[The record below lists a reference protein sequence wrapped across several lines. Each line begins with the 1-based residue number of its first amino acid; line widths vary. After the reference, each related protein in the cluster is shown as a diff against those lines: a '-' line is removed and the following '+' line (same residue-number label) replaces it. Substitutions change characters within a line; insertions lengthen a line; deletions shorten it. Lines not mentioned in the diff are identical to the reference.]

1 MMPSVHRTSDFRVR
15 TPAVAPTPVR
25 RTTFGMLCRMRRM
38 FRHTQWQNF
47 DECKKMDL
55 MHMIGETSLMMGF
68 TFIVGMAFAYVL
80 KLMTFFFSRLN
91 GTEISALLRKGRIW
105 GRAYRMDI
113 ARTDRYI
120 RSVARIG
127 GDVSAD
133 PDADHAMD
141 ALAEYHLG
149 TPGDAARQDS
159 EMTRLYEL
167 HHGTV

>member
-1 MMPSVHRTSDFRVR
+1 
-15 TPAVAPTPVR
+15 
-25 RTTFGMLCRMRRM
+25 
-38 FRHTQWQNF
+38 
-47 DECKKMDL
+47 
-55 MHMIGETSLMMGF
+55 MIGETSLMMGF

-127 GDVSAD
+127 GGGSPPPEAGQAV
-133 PDADHAMD
+133 D
-141 ALAEYHLG
+141 ALAG
-149 TPGDAARQDS
+149 
-159 EMTRLYEL
+159 
-167 HHGTV
+167 

>member
-1 MMPSVHRTSDFRVR
+1 
-15 TPAVAPTPVR
+15 
-25 RTTFGMLCRMRRM
+25 
-38 FRHTQWQNF
+38 
-47 DECKKMDL
+47 
-55 MHMIGETSLMMGF
+55 MIGETSLMMGF

-127 GDVSAD
+127 GD

>member
-1 MMPSVHRTSDFRVR
+1 MGPRLPHGHCAYHVNK
-15 TPAVAPTPVR
+15 A
-25 RTTFGMLCRMRRM
+25 
-38 FRHTQWQNF
+38 
-47 DECKKMDL
+47 
-55 MHMIGETSLMMGF
+55 GE
-68 TFIVGMAFAYVL
+68 I
-80 KLMTFFFSRLN
+80 
-91 GTEISALLRKGRIW
+91 E
-105 GRAYRMDI
+105 
-113 ARTDRYI
+113 
-120 RSVARIG
+120 VARIG

>member
-1 MMPSVHRTSDFRVR
+1 
-15 TPAVAPTPVR
+15 
-25 RTTFGMLCRMRRM
+25 
-38 FRHTQWQNF
+38 
-47 DECKKMDL
+47 
-55 MHMIGETSLMMGF
+55 MIGETSLMMGF

-127 GDVSAD
+127 
-133 PDADHAMD
+133 
-141 ALAEYHLG
+141 

>member
-1 MMPSVHRTSDFRVR
+1 
-15 TPAVAPTPVR
+15 
-25 RTTFGMLCRMRRM
+25 
-38 FRHTQWQNF
+38 
-47 DECKKMDL
+47 
-55 MHMIGETSLMMGF
+55 MIGETSLMMGF

-127 GDVSAD
+127 GGASPARCVWSA
-133 PDADHAMD
+133 
-141 ALAEYHLG
+141 G
-149 TPGDAARQDS
+149 TFPPIRMRTMRWTLWPNTTSAPPGMPHGKTAR
-159 EMTRLYEL
+159 
-167 HHGTV
+167 

>member
-1 MMPSVHRTSDFRVR
+1 
-15 TPAVAPTPVR
+15 
-25 RTTFGMLCRMRRM
+25 
-38 FRHTQWQNF
+38 
-47 DECKKMDL
+47 
-55 MHMIGETSLMMGF
+55 MIGETSLMMGF
-68 TFIVGMAFAYVL
+68 TFIVGMAFASVL

>member
-1 MMPSVHRTSDFRVR
+1 
-15 TPAVAPTPVR
+15 
-25 RTTFGMLCRMRRM
+25 
-38 FRHTQWQNF
+38 
-47 DECKKMDL
+47 
-55 MHMIGETSLMMGF
+55 MIGETSLMMGF

-141 ALAEYHLG
+141 ALADS
-149 TPGDAARQDS
+149 PDKARNMGLHGRARLS
-159 EMTRLYEL
+159 EKYALSKHMDTLQALYKEL
-167 HHGTV
+167 LSRP

>member
-1 MMPSVHRTSDFRVR
+1 
-15 TPAVAPTPVR
+15 
-25 RTTFGMLCRMRRM
+25 
-38 FRHTQWQNF
+38 
-47 DECKKMDL
+47 
-55 MHMIGETSLMMGF
+55 MIGETSLMMGF

-127 GDVSAD
+127 GFPPIRMRTMRWTLWPNTTSA
-133 PDADHAMD
+133 P
-141 ALAEYHLG
+141 
-149 TPGDAARQDS
+149 PGMPHGKTAR
-159 EMTRLYEL
+159 
-167 HHGTV
+167 

>member
-1 MMPSVHRTSDFRVR
+1 
-15 TPAVAPTPVR
+15 
-25 RTTFGMLCRMRRM
+25 
-38 FRHTQWQNF
+38 
-47 DECKKMDL
+47 
-55 MHMIGETSLMMGF
+55 MIGETSLMMGF

-127 GDVSAD
+127 G
-133 PDADHAMD
+133 AMD

>member
-1 MMPSVHRTSDFRVR
+1 
-15 TPAVAPTPVR
+15 
-25 RTTFGMLCRMRRM
+25 
-38 FRHTQWQNF
+38 
-47 DECKKMDL
+47 
-55 MHMIGETSLMMGF
+55 MIGETSLMMGF

-120 RSVARIG
+120 RSVG
-127 GDVSAD
+127 GDASAD

-149 TPGDAARQDS
+149 NPGDAARQDS

>member
-1 MMPSVHRTSDFRVR
+1 
-15 TPAVAPTPVR
+15 
-25 RTTFGMLCRMRRM
+25 
-38 FRHTQWQNF
+38 
-47 DECKKMDL
+47 
-55 MHMIGETSLMMGF
+55 MIGETSLMMGF

-133 PDADHAMD
+133 HAMD

>member
-1 MMPSVHRTSDFRVR
+1 
-15 TPAVAPTPVR
+15 
-25 RTTFGMLCRMRRM
+25 
-38 FRHTQWQNF
+38 
-47 DECKKMDL
+47 
-55 MHMIGETSLMMGF
+55 MIGETSLMMGF

-80 KLMTFFFSRLN
+80 KLMTFFFSR
-91 GTEISALLRKGRIW
+91 LLRKGRIW